1 MSDTT
6 FYYIIGGLAA
16 ILAVL
21 LFNSYKEKRYR
32 DEVRRQFGHSD
43 QDALLDGK
51 REEVRDGQGVLNQ
64 GMMHHQHSQAVAEQ
78 ELSPQT
84 QVFVAPDETVRAE
97 SVPEATQE
105 AMQET
110 IEKVGVAVDE
120 VASEPVATV
129 VADNQAEISPEAEPA
144 AAPKSIKDLAV
155 PGIKNVLSAAAKPEA
170 GLLLDLQD
178 LTRMELPWFDNRVDY
193 MAYVSLREPRE
204 LHTMPRL
211 SNRHHFR
218 VVGCTMD
225 GRFQLAEPIPSV
237 YYQGFVMGLQCIS
250 RKGLAAREDLTQF
263 ADQVRQFATQMGAGV
278 AVANADAFMQVAE
291 PMDELCVRVD
301 QTIAIHL
308 VSRESVSGREIKA
321 ALESLKFELDAG
333 IFWYRDVHGKNLF
346 NAVNLDSTPFIAA
359 ALDDQAYRGFSMLYD
374 LTKVPAGEKTF
385 NQFMDLVVKL
395 SSHLGL
401 DLVDDQLNE
410 LSTQWLKDIRSY
422 VVERQDEM
430 LSVDIEPGSEL
441 AERLF
446 S

>member
-43 QDALLDGK
+43 QDALLDSK

-78 ELSPQT
+78 ELSPQP
-84 QVFVAPDETVRAE
+84 QAFVAPDETVRVVPAQESIAE
-97 SVPEATQE
+97 VN
-105 AMQET
+105 
-110 IEKVGVAVDE
+110 IAVDE
-120 VASEPVATV
+120 VAAEPAVAA
-129 VADNQAEISPEAEPA
+129 VADSQTEVLPEAEPTVS
-144 AAPKSIKDLAV
+144 PKSIKDLAV
-155 PGIKNVLSAAAKPEA
+155 PGIKNVLSAAQKPEA

-193 MAYVSLREPRE
+193 MAYVSLREARE

-263 ADQVRQFATQMGAGV
+263 AEQVRQFASQMGAGV

>member
-43 QDALLDGK
+43 QDALLDSK

-78 ELSPQT
+78 ELSPQP
-84 QVFVAPDETVRAE
+84 QAFVAPDETVHAVPAQESIAE
-97 SVPEATQE
+97 VN
-105 AMQET
+105 
-110 IEKVGVAVDE
+110 IAVDE
-120 VASEPVATV
+120 VAAEPAVAA
-129 VADNQAEISPEAEPA
+129 VADSQTEVLPEAEPTVS
-144 AAPKSIKDLAV
+144 PKSIKDLAV
-155 PGIKNVLSAAAKPEA
+155 PGIKNVLSAAQKPET

-193 MAYVSLREPRE
+193 MAYVSLREARE

-263 ADQVRQFATQMGAGV
+263 AEQVRQFASQMGAGV

-430 LSVDIEPGSEL
+430 LSVDIEPGSDL

>member
-43 QDALLDGK
+43 QDALLDSK

-78 ELSPQT
+78 ELSPQP
-84 QVFVAPDETVRAE
+84 QAFVAPDETVHAVPAQESIAE
-97 SVPEATQE
+97 VN
-105 AMQET
+105 
-110 IEKVGVAVDE
+110 IAVDE
-120 VASEPVATV
+120 VAAEPAVAA
-129 VADNQAEISPEAEPA
+129 VADSQTEVLPEAEPTVS
-144 AAPKSIKDLAV
+144 PKSIKDLAV
-155 PGIKNVLSAAAKPEA
+155 PGIKNVLSAAQKPET

-193 MAYVSLREPRE
+193 MAYVSLREARE

-263 ADQVRQFATQMGAGV
+263 AEQVRQFASQMGAGV

>member
-43 QDALLDGK
+43 QDALLDSK

-78 ELSPQT
+78 ELSPQP
-84 QVFVAPDETVRAE
+84 QAFVAPDETVHAVPAQESIAE
-97 SVPEATQE
+97 VN
-105 AMQET
+105 
-110 IEKVGVAVDE
+110 IAVDE
-120 VASEPVATV
+120 VAAEPAVAA
-129 VADNQAEISPEAEPA
+129 VAESQTEVLPEAEPTVS
-144 AAPKSIKDLAV
+144 PKSIKDLAV
-155 PGIKNVLSAAAKPEA
+155 PGIKNVLSAAQKPEA

-193 MAYVSLREPRE
+193 MAYVSLREARE

-263 ADQVRQFATQMGAGV
+263 AEQVRQFASQMGAGV

-410 LSTQWLKDIRSY
+410 LSTQWLKDKRSY

>member
-32 DEVRRQFGHSD
+32 DEVRRQFGHAD
-43 QDALLDGK
+43 QDALLNSQ
-51 REEVRDGQGVLNQ
+51 RQEVRDGQGVLNQ
-64 GMMHHQHSQAVAEQ
+64 GMMHHQVAGGG
-78 ELSPQT
+78 
-84 QVFVAPDETVRAE
+84 
-97 SVPEATQE
+97 EAANSTADFDTTE
-105 AMQET
+105 AADDGTWQET
-110 IEKVGVAVDE
+110 FAAYSEPLPEVAKADKPANAPVDAVDLA
-120 VASEPVATV
+120 VND
-129 VADNQAEISPEAEPA
+129 VADAPT
-144 AAPKSIKDLAV
+144 PKSIKDLAV
-155 PGIKNVLSAAAKPEA
+155 PNVKSVLSASKAD
-170 GLLLDLQD
+170 GNLLLDLQD
-178 LTRMELPWFDNRVDY
+178 LTQMDLPWFDNRVDY

-204 LHTMPRL
+204 LHTVPRL

-218 VVGCTMD
+218 VAACTMD

-237 YYQGFVMGLQCIS
+237 YYQGFVVGLQCIS
-250 RKGLAAREDLTQF
+250 RKGLALREDLVQF
-263 ADQVRQFATQMGAGV
+263 AEQMRQFAGQMGGGV
-278 AVANADAFMQVAE
+278 AVANVDAFMQVAE

-308 VSRESVSGREIKA
+308 VSRENVSGREIKA
-321 ALESLKFELDAG
+321 ALESLDFDLDAG
-333 IFWYRDVHGKNLF
+333 IFWYRDAHGKNLF

-359 ALDDQAYRGFSMLYD
+359 ALDEQAYRGFSMLYD
-374 LTKVPAGEKTF
+374 LTKVPPGEKTF

-430 LSVDIEPGSEL
+430 LSVDIEPGSDL

>member
-43 QDALLDGK
+43 QDALLDSK

-78 ELSPQT
+78 ELSPQP
-84 QVFVAPDETVRAE
+84 QAFVAPDETVHAVPAQESMAE
-97 SVPEATQE
+97 VN
-105 AMQET
+105 
-110 IEKVGVAVDE
+110 VAVDE
-120 VASEPVATV
+120 VAAEPAVAA
-129 VADNQAEISPEAEPA
+129 VAESQAEVLPEAEPTVS
-144 AAPKSIKDLAV
+144 PKSIKDLAV
-155 PGIKNVLSAAAKPEA
+155 PGIKNVLSAAQKPEA

-193 MAYVSLREPRE
+193 MAYVSLREARE

-263 ADQVRQFATQMGAGV
+263 AEQVRQFASQMGAGV

>member
-43 QDALLDGK
+43 QDALLDSK

-78 ELSPQT
+78 ELSPQP
-84 QVFVAPDETVRAE
+84 QAFVAPDETVHAVPAQESIAE
-97 SVPEATQE
+97 VN
-105 AMQET
+105 
-110 IEKVGVAVDE
+110 VAVDE
-120 VASEPVATV
+120 VAAEPAVAA
-129 VADNQAEISPEAEPA
+129 VAESQAEVLPEAESA
-144 AAPKSIKDLAV
+144 VSPKSIKDLAV
-155 PGIKNVLSAAAKPEA
+155 PGIKNVLSAAQKPEA

-193 MAYVSLREPRE
+193 MAYVSLREARE

-263 ADQVRQFATQMGAGV
+263 AEQVRQFASQMGAGV

>member
-78 ELSPQT
+78 ELSPQP
-84 QVFVAPDETVRAE
+84 QAFVAPDETVHAVPAQESIAE
-97 SVPEATQE
+97 VN
-105 AMQET
+105 
-110 IEKVGVAVDE
+110 IAVDE
-120 VASEPVATV
+120 VAAEPAVAA
-129 VADNQAEISPEAEPA
+129 VAESQTEVLPEAEPTVS
-144 AAPKSIKDLAV
+144 PKSIKDLAV
-155 PGIKNVLSAAAKPEA
+155 PGIKNVLSAAQKPEA

-193 MAYVSLREPRE
+193 MAYVSLREARE

-263 ADQVRQFATQMGAGV
+263 AEQVRQFASQMGAGV

>member
-64 GMMHHQHSQAVAEQ
+64 GMMHHQHCQAVADEV
-78 ELSPQT
+78 LSDVEPDTADMPQT
-84 QVFVAPDETVRAE
+84 AVEQDAVVFDVVNPTAE
-97 SVPEATQE
+97 LEPEATESVENE
-105 AMQET
+105 AQ
-110 IEKVGVAVDE
+110 
-120 VASEPVATV
+120 PVA
-129 VADNQAEISPEAEPA
+129 N
-144 AAPKSIKDLAV
+144 APKSIKDLAV
-155 PGIKNVLSAAAKPEA
+155 PGIKNVLSAANKSEA

-193 MAYVSLREPRE
+193 MAYVSLREARE

-263 ADQVRQFATQMGAGV
+263 AEQVRQFASQMGAGV

>member
-43 QDALLDGK
+43 QDALLDSK

-64 GMMHHQHSQAVAEQ
+64 GMMHHQHSQAAADEALFDVEPDTVNKIQAAVEQDAVVFDVVNPTAEF
-78 ELSPQT
+78 EP
-84 QVFVAPDETVRAE
+84 ETTE
-97 SVPEATQE
+97 PEANE
-105 AMQET
+105 A
-110 IEKVGVAVDE
+110 
-120 VASEPVATV
+120 EPVA
-129 VADNQAEISPEAEPA
+129 N
-144 AAPKSIKDLAV
+144 APKSIKDLAV
-155 PGIKNVLSAAAKPEA
+155 PGIKNVLSAANKSEA

-193 MAYVSLREPRE
+193 MAYVSLREARE

-263 ADQVRQFATQMGAGV
+263 AEQVRQFASQMGAGV